1 MLNETVLADKT
12 NGRKSYD
19 FGQRSL
25 FVFHVMQVKLEQ
37 FSDNLAPFVN
47 TIPAI
52 KMICY
57 FAAEVQQEN
66 GRVFIQ
72 HRDKIA

>member
-1 MLNETVLADKT
+1 M
-12 NGRKSYD
+12 R
-19 FGQRSL
+19 
-25 FVFHVMQVKLEQ
+25 VKLEQ
-37 FSDNLAPFVN
+37 FGDNLAPFVN

-72 HRDKIA
+72 DRDKIA

>member
-1 MLNETVLADKT
+1 MILASEP
-12 NGRKSYD
+12 NAPKSYD

-25 FVFHVMQVKLEQ
+25 FVFHVMRVKLEQ
-37 FSDNLAPFVN
+37 FGDNLAPFVN

-72 HRDKIA
+72 DRDKIA